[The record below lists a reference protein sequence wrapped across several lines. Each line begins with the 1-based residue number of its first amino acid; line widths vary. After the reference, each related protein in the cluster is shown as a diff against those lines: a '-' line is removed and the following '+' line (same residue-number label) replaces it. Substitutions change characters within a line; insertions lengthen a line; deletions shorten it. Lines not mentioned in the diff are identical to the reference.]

1 MNAMHYAV
9 FFDAPEVVEAL
20 ADQTPSLV
28 MGACSEFNN
37 GNSLHIAAANLSL
50 ESAKILVSRIDLREV
65 AEMDIFCCCLLYR
78 LSMTLMALS
87 RITKDVSLMNASQNV
102 SLVCRGAD
110 VHLSCSLSLSLSL
123 LLRFL

>member
-65 AEMDIFCCCLLYR
+65 AGMDIFFFVACC
-78 LSMTLMALS
+78 
-87 RITKDVSLMNASQNV
+87 I
-102 SLVCRGAD
+102 G
-110 VHLSCSLSLSLSL
+110 
-123 LLRFL
+123 